1 MSHLHHCPNCLYM
14 FVHRK
19 FNYDEGGLR
28 CRRCDV
34 LIIHGG
40 ERHPAEDKMFLC
52 VSERDECAIR
62 AWDSTT
68 TSWGELIDLD
78 ALAEDKKYHEWDG
91 EKLVLED

>member
-1 MSHLHHCPNCLYM
+1 M

-40 ERHPAEDKMFLC
+40 EYHPAEDKMFLC

-78 ALAEDKKYHEWDG
+78 ALEEDKKYHEWDG